1 MQKFAVNI
9 LESLIART
17 LDTVHLPLAEAQAEH
32 GGPGET
38 VEARLEHPEVTGG
51 PGVIQRLLKCG
62 K

>member
-17 LDTVHLPLAEAQAEH
+17 LDTVHLPLAEAEAEH
-32 GGPGET
+32 GGPGEA
-38 VEARLEHPEVTGG
+38 VKARLEHPEVTGG